1 MPKVRKSWPTIFKRI
16 PVSVGRTKEPQKK
29 TPQMHANAKG
39 QELRNGTGI
48 AVIAARVP
56 TTAQRPKDL
65 RDLYPP
71 IWLKMIPPRETPING
86 AVKHVTT

>member
-1 MPKVRKSWPTIFKRI
+1 MFKRI
-16 PVSVGRTKEPQKK
+16 PVSVGKIKEPQKN
-29 TPQMHANAKG
+29 THQMQKNANG
-39 QELRNGTGI
+39 HELMNGTGI

-71 IWLKMIPPRETPING
+71 IWLKIMPPRETPING